1 MEDAAHVIGRDL
13 PELINRTEY
22 SKFTIL
28 PPFLTDI
35 LVKLKEGASKEN
47 GDLDVHRLCLLVDNE
62 IECMVMKELDGI
74 QVSHNARMVFEILRI
89 V

>member
-1 MEDAAHVIGRDL
+1 MEDAAHVIGKDL
-13 PELINRTEY
+13 PELIDRTKD
-22 SKFTIL
+22 SKVTIS
-28 PPFLTDI
+28 PQFLTDI
-35 LVKLKEGASKEN
+35 LVKLKEGARKEN

-62 IECMVMKELDGI
+62 IGCMAMKELDGT